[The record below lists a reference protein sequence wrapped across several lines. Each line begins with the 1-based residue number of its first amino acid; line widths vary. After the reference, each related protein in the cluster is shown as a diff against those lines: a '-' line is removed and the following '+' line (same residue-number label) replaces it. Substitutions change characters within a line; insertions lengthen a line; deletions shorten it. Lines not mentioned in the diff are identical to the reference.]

1 MTGNWSPPV
10 GAGTESSWFF
20 FLVPSH
26 PSVSLLCQC
35 LGEVKSKYILCG
47 VPPKTGEVVTLPAL
61 PIPMKVT
68 LPGLRIP
75 FQCRVRLAW
84 KRQNNTVLPSLLV
97 QLFSRLFV
105 PLYH

>member
-61 PIPMKVT
+61 PIPMKVNT
-68 LPGLRIP
+68 SWFENSLAVQGKAGLEE
-75 FQCRVRLAW
+75 A
-84 KRQNNTVLPSLLV
+84 K
-97 QLFSRLFV
+97 
-105 PLYH
+105 